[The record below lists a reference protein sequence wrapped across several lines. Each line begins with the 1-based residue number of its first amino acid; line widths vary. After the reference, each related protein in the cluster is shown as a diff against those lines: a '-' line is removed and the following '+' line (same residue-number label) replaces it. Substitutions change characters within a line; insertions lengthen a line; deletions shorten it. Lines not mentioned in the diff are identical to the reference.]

1 MRELLDYQADQIER
15 VCLNHRLPVRVAG
28 GTVTP
33 RLVQFRLCPGPG
45 VKLSRL
51 ESLAEDLALALGA
64 PSCRLQRQ
72 ADALALEVP
81 RDDTLGTVRLLSLT
95 RGLSSPPPFTA
106 TLGLERQGK
115 PLLLRLSSPEVAHVL
130 IAGTTGSGKTEL
142 ARSMI
147 ISLVM
152 STPPERLR
160 LLLVD
165 PKGRAFRA
173 FDPLPH
179 LVCPAIADVA
189 AAQARLEGLVAEME
203 RRDRLG
209 ISEPRLVVFLD
220 ELADLL
226 LVGGKAMENALAR
239 LVARGRECGVHV
251 VGCTQRPSAGVLG
264 GLVRANFPCRLVGK
278 VASVEDGRIAA
289 GVGGTSAERLA
300 GRGDFLLV
308 VRGEM
313 RRFQA
318 GYASAADVRQ
328 VVAELAEGRWPV
340 AGMVSQR
347 AAGTKATTKALSP
360 PLPGFLRLIKM

>member
-15 VCLNHRLPVRVAG
+15 VCLSHRLPVRVAG

-33 RLVQFRLCPGPG
+33 RLVQFRLYPGPG

-51 ESLAEDLALALGA
+51 QALAEDLALALGA
-64 PSCRLQRQ
+64 SSCRLQRQ

-81 RDDTLGTVRLLSLT
+81 REDTLGTVRLLPLV
-95 RGLSSPPPFTA
+95 RRLSSPPPFTA

-142 ARSMI
+142 ARAMI

-226 LVGGKAMENALAR
+226 LVGGKAMEGVLAR

-251 VGCTQRPSAGVLG
+251 VGCTQRPSAEVLG

-289 GVGGTSAERLA
+289 GLGGTSAERLA

-308 VRGEM
+308 VRGEV

-328 VVAELAEGRWPV
+328 VVAELAEGRPV
-340 AGMVSQR
+340 AGTASQR
-347 AAGTKATTKALSP
+347 TAGSKAMTVSL
-360 PLPGFLRLIKM
+360 PLPGFLRLIK